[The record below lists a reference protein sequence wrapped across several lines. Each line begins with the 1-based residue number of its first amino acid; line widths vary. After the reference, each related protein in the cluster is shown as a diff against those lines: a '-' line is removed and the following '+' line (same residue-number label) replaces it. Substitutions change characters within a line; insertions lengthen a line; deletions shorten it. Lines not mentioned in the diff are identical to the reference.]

1 MSRKTGLKTRDVSK
15 DHFSSGKNLNE
26 PKFSRLVVRMLEGA
40 QLLASDISTGK
51 SDPVCF
57 LWLGP
62 CAETPV
68 VEKLASEDHDAM
80 FAKTVV
86 CPTTVDPIW
95 NEDVVFE
102 LQASDVNTMMDQKCV
117 IFIRDEDIDEDGSK
131 SYDELGMVEFT
142 LKEIVSRGRALK
154 SSIVLPATWYTLKK
168 SPGMR
173 RIDGRVK
180 LTITLIFTPEDI
192 ESINGQLPPVAS
204 SDGAPSY
211 TAGVGPLIQSHFKD
225 PALMVSD
232 PADMRVSTA
241 SSLRQSLSASGRRG
255 TSSSPQRG
263 SSDNLSVVS
272 GMSSRAG
279 GPKRPKSAHIVRR
292 RETPSSLPDLN
303 QDSGVDSDTDDRNA
317 RGRNRRPQSA
327 PNRRYDIIQE
337 EDGDGD
343 DAEEAGGDAPAKK
356 SVDAE
361 GGADDEDEQEL
372 LVIPR
377 QKPRATGATDELL
390 AAPPAPGDQNFFSEI
405 IGNAVSDGLGELA
418 AFGAENIID
427 HAGDALHFAARQVGK
442 GLKKVASAAS
452 DGGSKPPSVSA
463 TKAVGQRLATLSND
477 DGVRKALDM
486 VDVPS
491 VDLND
496 KAPQGGRGGG
506 ITLLRGGT
514 GGAGAGGAAVA
525 AKGGRPTDTS
535 TPRSAAETGAG
546 ASQAKANALFG
557 ENPLAARPRTN
568 SNSSS
573 SPHDEEHN
581 ENAAYDRYRNIHQQH
596 GDLLSQYGLVAPMG
610 DRDGK
615 CIAALAPR
623 CRVRTWGHV

>member
-102 LQASDVNTMMDQKCV
+102 LQVSDVNTMMDQKCV
-117 IFIRDEDIDEDGSK
+117 IFIRDEDIEEDGSK

-173 RIDGRVK
+173 RVDGRVK

-192 ESINGQLPPVAS
+192 ESINGQLPPLAS
-204 SDGAPSY
+204 SDGVPSY
-211 TAGVGPLIQSHFKD
+211 TAGIGPLIQSHFKD
-225 PALMVSD
+225 PALVVSD

-255 TSSSPQRG
+255 ASTSPQRG

-292 RETPSSLPDLN
+292 KETPSSLPDLN
-303 QDSGVDSDTDDRNA
+303 QDSGVDSDADDRST

-337 EDGDGD
+337 EEDE
-343 DAEEAGGDAPAKK
+343 EEAGGDAPAKTN
-356 SVDAE
+356 VGAE
-361 GGADDEDEQEL
+361 GAADDEDEPEEL

-377 QKPRATGATDELL
+377 QKPAVNASDELL

-442 GLKKVASAAS
+442 GLKKVAAAAS
-452 DGGSKPPSVSA
+452 EGGSQLPSVSA
-463 TKAVGQRLATLSND
+463 TKAVGQRLATLSKD
-477 DGVRKALDM
+477 DSVRKALDM

-506 ITLLRGGT
+506 ITLLRGGV
-514 GGAGAGGAAVA
+514 AAA
-525 AKGGRPTDTS
+525 AKGGRPADTS
-535 TPRSAAETGAG
+535 TPRSAETGAG
-546 ASQAKANALFG
+546 TSQAKGNALFG
-557 ENPLAARPRTN
+557 ENPLAARLRTN

-573 SPHDEEHN
+573 PHDEGHDEH
-581 ENAAYDRYRNIHQQH
+581 AAYDRYRNIHQQH

-615 CIAALAPR
+615 NGGLAAVVA
-623 CRVRTWGHV
+623 HVDHD

>member
-102 LQASDVNTMMDQKCV
+102 LQVSDVNAMMDQKCV
-117 IFIRDEDIDEDGSK
+117 IFIRDEDIEEDGSK
-131 SYDELGMVEFT
+131 SYDELGMVEFS

-180 LTITLIFTPEDI
+180 LTISLIFTPEDI
-192 ESINGQLPPVAS
+192 ETINDQLPPLAS
-204 SDGAPSY
+204 SDGIPSY
-211 TAGVGPLIQSHFKD
+211 AAGVGPLIQSHFKD
-225 PALMVSD
+225 PALVVSD

-255 TSSSPQRG
+255 TSTSPQRG
-263 SSDNLSVVS
+263 SSDNMSVVS

-292 RETPSSLPDLN
+292 KETPSSLPDLN
-303 QDSGVDSDTDDRNA
+303 QDVDSDADDRNT
-317 RGRNRRPQSA
+317 RGRSRRPQSA

-337 EDGDGD
+337 EDED
-343 DAEEAGGDAPAKK
+343 DAGGEADAQKNNGNG
-356 SVDAE
+356 E

-372 LVIPR
+372 LVIPS
-377 QKPRATGATDELL
+377 KKAASNATDELL
-390 AAPPAPGDQNFFSEI
+390 AAPPAPGDQNFFAEI

-418 AFGAENIID
+418 AFGAENVID
-427 HAGDALHFAARQVGK
+427 HAGDALNFAARKLGK
-442 GLKKVASAAS
+442 GLKKVASAVTE
-452 DGGSKPPSVSA
+452 GGSQIPSVST
-463 TKAVGQRLATLSND
+463 TKAAGQRLATLSKD
-477 DGVRKALDM
+477 DSVRKALDM

-496 KAPQGGRGGG
+496 KTPQGGRGG
-506 ITLLRGGT
+506 ITLLRG
-514 GGAGAGGAAVA
+514 AGAGGAAA
-525 AKGGRPTDTS
+525 ATKGGRPTDTS
-535 TPRSAAETGAG
+535 TPRSVDSGATPGNRSATG
-546 ASQAKANALFG
+546 ASQAKGNALFG
-557 ENPLAARPRTN
+557 ENPLVARLRAN
-568 SNSSS
+568 SNGSGTKNS
-573 SPHDEEHN
+573 SPHDDGHDEH
-581 ENAAYDRYRNIHQQH
+581 AAYDRYRNIHQQH

-610 DRDGK
+610 DRDGE
-615 CIAALAPR
+615 CISPALPSLN
-623 CRVRTWGHV
+623 VV